1 MPAPGGTSLFCQ
13 PPLPSPTPWRRW
25 TCWAP
30 LPWAAPRSTPSPSR
44 TAGWWA
50 TRSTL
55 RRCWPPRTTW
65 TSRCACWAAVSALGS
80 GAPRR
85 SQQAR
90 APGPPAALQASLCP
104 TCPLVLWQP
113 TAAPVLAPA
122 DISDNQLL
130 AAAGVAVGGATR
142 AALTLAEGSS
152 VRGNQ
157 AFLAGLLLGGGDGDL
172 SVQLAASNDTDNAVV
187 LVGGPPVHAHA
198 HACCWVWR
206 TMGAKGRRTAD
217 S

>member
-1 MPAPGGTSLFCQ
+1 M
-13 PPLPSPTPWRRW
+13 
-25 TCWAP
+25 
-30 LPWAAPRSTPSPSR
+30 
-44 TAGWWA
+44 
-50 TRSTL
+50 
-55 RRCWPPRTTW
+55 
-65 TSRCACWAAVSALGS
+65 
-80 GAPRR
+80 
-85 SQQAR
+85 
-90 APGPPAALQASLCP
+90 
-104 TCPLVLWQP
+104 LWQP